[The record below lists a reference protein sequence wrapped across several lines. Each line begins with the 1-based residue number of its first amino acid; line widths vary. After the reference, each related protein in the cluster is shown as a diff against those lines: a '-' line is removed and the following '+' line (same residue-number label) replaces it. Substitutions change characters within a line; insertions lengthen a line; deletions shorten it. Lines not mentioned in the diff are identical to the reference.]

1 MLKKNVYNF
10 IHSTYTI
17 FQRIYTILY
26 IQYTKIFNSVHSVY
40 TIFKKCTKLCTFN
53 IHKFSIL
60 YIKYIQFL
68 KFFYPICTFGLFNVC
83 KIFKEC
89 TKLCIF
95 NVSKNSK
102 MYKILC
108 IHCTFFF
115 SNNVYKFINI
125 DNFKK
130 VYIIFFNCTHF
141 FKDCTKFFQR
151 IYKIMYIQLAQFVK
165 KYKK

>member
-17 FQRIYTILY
+17 FQRIYIILY

-115 SNNVYKFINI
+115 
-125 DNFKK
+125 FK
-130 VYIIFFNCTHF
+130 
-141 FKDCTKFFQR
+141 
-151 IYKIMYIQLAQFVK
+151 
-165 KYKK
+165 